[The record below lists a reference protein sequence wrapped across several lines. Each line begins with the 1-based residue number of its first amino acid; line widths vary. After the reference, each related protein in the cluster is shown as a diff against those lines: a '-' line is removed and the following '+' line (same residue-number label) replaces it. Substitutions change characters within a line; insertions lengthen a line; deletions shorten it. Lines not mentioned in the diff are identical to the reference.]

1 MWFAASFK
9 DKVAR
14 WKALSG
20 LFYLISSKPFSR
32 NPYSSNPYV
41 CQTLLNKCDTQSAQK
56 QKKKAN
62 KLRPNELIDQ
72 KPLVIIEVKIFCN
85 IYYLYI
91 VEYPCLFIHAC
102 LFVCFSPKMLIHDVH
117 VSRKGIYRII
127 ESQNKD

>member
-1 MWFAASFK
+1 MRFAASFK

-20 LFYLISSKPFSR
+20 LFYLISSKPFS
-32 NPYSSNPYV
+32 SNPYV
-41 CQTLLNKCDTQSAQK
+41 CQTLLNKCDTQPAQK

-91 VEYPCLFIHAC
+91 VEYPSCLFIHVC
-102 LFVCFSPKMLIHDVH
+102 WFVFSPKMLIHD